1 MKREKIKTL
10 LQDKNIIFKED
21 RNIIV
26 VKDNI
31 NIEIFPQYVNVN
43 GATRLVNEQ
52 AIIVIDYTDKSLDI
66 MKDEQLLHDLEEVV
80 YSN

>member
-10 LQDKNIIFKED
+10 LQHKNIIFKED

>member
-43 GATRLVNEQ
+43 GATKLVNEQ
-52 AIIVIDYTDKSLDI
+52 AIIVVDYTDKSLDI